1 VMNTKL
7 PSVSNTRRMPIVSE
21 GESDVQIIP
30 VPSGPPTM
38 SPPQRQEARMRTN
51 ISRELEALGFKK

>member
-1 VMNTKL
+1 
-7 PSVSNTRRMPIVSE
+7 MPIVSE